1 MAVTTL
7 SSGEVVV
14 PMSSILDALEGVL
27 SEAERQALFTQLI
40 NLSPAGV
47 APGDLI
53 TAELFNDMMSDINEL
68 TVRVAALEGV
78 GAEPQGP
85 IIFRVEPAV
94 VTVGSD
100 MTVIGENLTQRYLT
114 DIDVGDT
121 RVNPALLKLGS
132 SPTRMIFAA
141 PGVTGATPAGI
152 PVQIRVANDSGE
164 ATAAFVIRSGV
175 AASLAANPG
184 FTLTG
189 VSPVGEMAMNT
200 NYDFAFDL
208 AITSSHAETFTITPL
223 LSVTPAA
230 GWTATVT
237 SGAQVSVPVTGGTP
251 VTRPVVVRVRTGAGG
266 TGTLALS
273 IQGNAFTN
281 FSRDSQTFPLGV
293 TQTPTPTSGPIQFQ
307 SPSVAGSQTQKTI
320 RNGNIEIL
328 QSLISDATASASAKT
343 IRLTVPLTIAETG
356 QYNVTVAKSPTN
368 ANWTVTQTSGTA
380 LTQATASGLVASIT
394 ATISADAANAANA
407 ELVVTVAKQGGTP
420 TATLRLG
427 LRAVAAF

>member
-1 MAVTTL
+1 VLLDLLEDTL
-7 SSGEVVV
+7 TADQRAAIAAE
-14 PMSSILDALEGVL
+14 LTAL
-27 SEAERQALFTQLI
+27 R
-40 NLSPAGV
+40 PAGV

-53 TAELFNDMMSDINEL
+53 TADLWNNMQSNINDLIL
-68 TVRVAALEGV
+68 RVAALEGAS
-78 GAEPQGP
+78 GEPQAP

-100 MTVIGENLTQRYLT
+100 MTVIGEHLTQRYLT
-114 DIDVGDT
+114 DIDIGDA
-121 RVNPALLKLGS
+121 RVNPALLKFGS
-132 SPTRMIFAA
+132 SPSRMIFAA
-141 PGVTGATPAGI
+141 PGVTGATSSGI
-152 PVQIRVANDSGE
+152 PVQIRVANDAGE

-189 VSPVGEMAMNT
+189 VSPAGAMAMNT
-200 NYDFAFDL
+200 NHDFAFDL

-237 SGAQVSVPVTGGTP
+237 NGGQVSVPVTGGTP
-251 VTRPVVVRVRTGAGG
+251 VTRQVVVRVRTGSSG
-266 TGTLALS
+266 TGTLALR

-281 FSRDSQTFPLGV
+281 FSRDSQTFPVGV

-307 SPSVAGSQTQKTI
+307 SPSVLGNQSQKTI

-394 ATISADAANAANA
+394 ATITADAANAANA
-407 ELVVTVAKQGGTP
+407 ELIVTVAKQGGTP
-420 TATLRLG
+420 TASLRLG